1 MSTTHVNIDEEMLT
15 CCSAYAHIVS
25 VISIIPEVST
35 ILARSLGLTLVAI
48 LVQQIRNGPA
58 QCNNMYQYISQDY
71 IHCLKCHGISA
82 EDAMLICSFSIRPPC
97 Q

>member
-1 MSTTHVNIDEEMLT
+1 MSTTHVKRDEEMLT
-15 CCSAYAHIVS
+15 CCSAYAHIIS
-25 VISIIPEVST
+25 VISIIAEVST